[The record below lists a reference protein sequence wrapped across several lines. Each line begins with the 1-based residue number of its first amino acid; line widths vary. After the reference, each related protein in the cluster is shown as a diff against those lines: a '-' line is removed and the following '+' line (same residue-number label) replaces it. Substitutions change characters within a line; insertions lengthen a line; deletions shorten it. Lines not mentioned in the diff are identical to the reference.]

1 MSRFFPWVDEWEK
14 GLSCKD
20 VLALTGLSEVSMP
33 VLSLSLSHILCVG
46 KSMITCLADGQRV
59 RERDCNPGM
68 LMLFW
73 CELMS
78 RQIT

>member
-33 VLSLSLSHILCVG
+33 ADSLSLILCVG

-59 RERDCNPGM
+59 SERLQPRDVNVV
-68 LMLFW
+68 LV
-73 CELMS
+73 
-78 RQIT
+78 

>member
-20 VLALTGLSEVSMP
+20 VLALTGLSEVSM
-33 VLSLSLSHILCVG
+33 LSLILCVG

-59 RERDCNPGM
+59 SERLQPRDVNVV
-68 LMLFW
+68 LV
-73 CELMS
+73 
-78 RQIT
+78 